1 MRSLL
6 LLTSLL
12 RLLLL
17 RPFFL
22 CVHSSVLS
30 SCPGNGPAFFCRLH
44 LSQRPL
50 HDDCVAAPAAAA
62 AELDWAAATA
72 GESERALAS
81 DCRRRP
87 RSHSALSNSSHSRI
101 FVVCAC
107 PSPTLA
113 LSVDL
118 VVSALGSTL
127 PLPNCCLCIRASTLP
142 LSQTRTGAACRQ
154 LFGNALALSAEL
166 LLVHSGPLTPIAL
179 SVALLLFFCI
189 RLHSLSLRHERE
201 RSLHSRARFHS
212 STGTACRLTF
222 TLTLFLSPSQ
232 AVVVVFL
239 FSVFSFCISL
249 ALNLICTK
257 CNGN

>member
-1 MRSLL
+1 MRRLL

-17 RPFFL
+17 LRAFFVS
-22 CVHSSVLS
+22 VHSSVLS

-50 HDDCVAAPAAAA
+50 HDDCVAAPAPAA

-87 RSHSALSNSSHSRI
+87 RSHCALSSSSHSRI
-101 FVVCAC
+101 FVVCAF

-113 LSVDL
+113 LSVEI

-127 PLPNCCLCIRASTLP
+127 PLPNCCLCIRGYTLP
-142 LSQTRTGAACRQ
+142 LSQARSDAACRQ
-154 LFGNALALSAEL
+154 QFGNALALSAEL
-166 LLVHSGPLTPIAL
+166 LLVHSAYSPHLPLSAELTLTLAL
-179 SVALLLFFCI
+179 ALLLSV
-189 RLHSLSLRHERE
+189 HSARQLP
-201 RSLHSRARFHS
+201 HSQTS
-212 STGTACRLTF
+212 SC
-222 TLTLFLSPSQ
+222 SQ
-232 AVVVVFL
+232 
-239 FSVFSFCISL
+239 SSC
-249 ALNLICTK
+249 C
-257 CNGN
+257 